1 MPLATGERMRSPEA
15 FVLNLRRLRLQRR
28 ISLEEIAFRTNV
40 SVDLWEAM
48 ERNDFSRWPTGV
60 SARSYIRD
68 YAAIVGVDR
77 DETVDEF
84 CRVNPHG
91 DRRGYRLLREA
102 AEVLGHQLV
111 WRDDFPAGLT
121 EGDRRAATPTKD
133 QGHTNAWWYTN
144 HRRLVAGVDLIA
156 VLVLAGGISGAVGL
170 RWWWPTLAVSALVY
184 HSLSL
189 AFLGCSPTVWTI
201 DAYLS
206 ARWPSERRSVIS
218 VLPGLDLMVDEDP
231 TRNRRATD

>member
-1 MPLATGERMRSPEA
+1 MLFATRERMRSPEA
-15 FVLNLRRLRLQRR
+15 FVLNLRRLRLQRGV
-28 ISLEEIAFRTNV
+28 SLEEIAFRTNV

-84 CRVNPHG
+84 CRVSSHG
-91 DRRGYRLLREA
+91 DRRGYRLLRET
-102 AEVLGHQLV
+102 AEVLGHELV
-111 WRDDFPAGLT
+111 WRDDFPKDLT
-121 EGDRRAATPTKD
+121 EGDRRAVTPAKD
-133 QGHTNAWWYTN
+133 EGHTNAWWYTN
-144 HRRLVAGVDLIA
+144 RRRLIAGVDLIA
-156 VLVLAGGISGAVGL
+156 VLALAGGISVAAGL
-170 RWWWPTLAVSALVY
+170 RWWPTLAVSALLY

-206 ARWPSERRSVIS
+206 ARWPSDRRSVIS
-218 VLPGLDLMVDEDP
+218 VLPGLDLMVDEHPAGD
-231 TRNRRATD
+231 RRATD